1 VRNRAD
7 LAGCR
12 ILLVED
18 NFLLAM
24 EIEGVLSGRGYV
36 VLGPVGTVEQALALL
51 ERENDP
57 DAAVLDVD
65 LQGRWVTPV
74 AAALLAR
81 DVPFVLVTGYADLQ
95 LAPPELQGR
104 PRLDKPVS
112 GSQLLRALDQ
122 LLKP

>member
-7 LAGCR
+7 LGGCR

-57 DAAVLDVD
+57 DAAILDVD

-74 AAALLAR
+74 AAALFAR

-95 LAPPELQGR
+95 LAPPELRGR